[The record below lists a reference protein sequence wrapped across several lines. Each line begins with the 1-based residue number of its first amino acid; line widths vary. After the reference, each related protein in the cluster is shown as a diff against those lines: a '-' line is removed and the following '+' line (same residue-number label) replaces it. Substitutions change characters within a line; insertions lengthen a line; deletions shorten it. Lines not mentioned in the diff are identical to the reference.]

1 MKQPKFKL
9 KDKVRMK
16 SPTLYK
22 EKEGVIT
29 EVRITYK
36 ELDKY
41 SLRRGIEEFNE
52 DGLAWFLFKEDLK
65 KPNYELNGEYF
76 TIYTDSTKTEI
87 DMSFKAHHYSY
98 TIKSKKMNSIYPEHA
113 ILFL

>member
-1 MKQPKFKL
+1 MT
-9 KDKVRMK
+9 

-41 SLRRGIEEFNE
+41 SLRQGIEEFNE
-52 DGLAWFLFKEDLK
+52 DGLAWFLFEEDLK
-65 KPNYELNGEYF
+65 KPNYEVNGEYF
-76 TIYTDSTKTEI
+76 TIYTDATKTEI
-87 DMSFKAHHYSY
+87 DIRFKAHHYSY
-98 TIKSKKMNSIYPEHA
+98 SIKSEKMNSIYPERA
-113 ILFL
+113 IKKY

>member
-29 EVRITYK
+29 EVRITYR
-36 ELDKY
+36 ELDIH
-41 SLRRGIEEFNE
+41 SLRQGIEEFRE
-52 DGLAWFLFKEDLK
+52 EGMAWFLSEGDLK
-65 KPNYELNGEYF
+65 KPKYEVNGEYF
-76 TIYTDSTKTEI
+76 TIYTDATKTEI
-87 DMSFKAHHYSY
+87 DIRFKAHHYSY

-113 ILFL
+113 ILFF